1 MGALLALA
9 GGAVAAGSVALPW
22 LTTGS
27 ASFMTPMD
35 ATKDFGDLA
44 NGYYLL
50 AGGIVAAVAGLALLI
65 RLAPNMAPLLAIL
78 AIAGGGLA
86 IGVEI
91 AAYNRINPM
100 LSTYG
105 YSFSGGLTIGY
116 GLYVGIGGGV
126 VAVLGG
132 LAALMRK

>member
-1 MGALLALA
+1 M
-9 GGAVAAGSVALPW
+9 
-22 LTTGS
+22 TTGGTS
-27 ASFMTPMD
+27 LMNPMD
-35 ATKDFGDLA
+35 ATKDFGVLA

-50 AGGIVAAVAGLALLI
+50 GGGIVAAVAGLALLLK
-65 RLAPNMAPLLAIL
+65 LAPNMGPLLAIL

-91 AAYNRINPM
+91 DVYNKISPM
-100 LSTYG
+100 LNDYG
-105 YSFSGGLTIGY
+105 YGFSSGLAIGY

-132 LAALMRK
+132 LAALLRK

>member
-1 MGALLALA
+1 M
-9 GGAVAAGSVALPW
+9 
-22 LTTGS
+22 TTGS
-27 ASFMTPMD
+27 TSVLSPLD
-35 ATKDFGDLA
+35 AVKDFSDLA

-50 AGGIVAAVAGLALLI
+50 AGGVVAAVAGLALLLK
-65 RLAPNMAPLLAIL
+65 LAPKIAPLLAIL

-91 AAYNRINPM
+91 SAYNRINPL

-105 YSFSGGLTIGY
+105 YGFSGGLTIGY
-116 GLYVGIGGGV
+116 GLYVGIAGGV

-132 LAALMRK
+132 LAALVRR

>member
-1 MGALLALA
+1 
-9 GGAVAAGSVALPW
+9 
-22 LTTGS
+22 
-27 ASFMTPMD
+27 MTAMD

-50 AGGIVAAVAGLALLI
+50 GGGIVAAVAGLALLLK
-65 RLAPNMAPLLAIL
+65 LAPNMATLLAIL

-91 AAYNRINPM
+91 AAYNHLNPM

-105 YSFSGGLTIGY
+105 YGFSGGLTIGY

-126 VAVLGG
+126 AAVLGG
-132 LAALMRK
+132 LAALLRK